1 MAWFFA
7 AWGATEWLAATSA
20 AFSAGAVAAALPSEK
35 VQIGQMTLS
44 ASGGP
49 FHVGD
54 EITLSLEFD
63 VSFGDVFPT
72 GGALEIK
79 IFEEGKDEPFLV
91 REKQPSTSAQQH
103 VSMTVKARAK
113 KDGRV
118 TFVAEA
124 RAWGDDDIPFWPLD
138 WATDRKNTSNS
149 CVVTIA
155 PPVTMEFTPDSQDVG
170 HGASARMEV
179 FAKND
184 SELPAVLDYEMN
196 GEKAKKRL
204 AGDSPRSAINRVDQ
218 AHTHRHP
225 AHVNPIPY
233 YFEDNWLR
241 KATLSVPDTWG
252 AKHPYAQQ
260 KQNFGS
266 RTVKCTRSA
275 APPERQVGLRDQ
287 TTQPLPLRRIE
298 NNFVCIIVSQDS
310 GSGITCGGSAQD
322 LWSAPQQFRT
332 DETGTA
338 KLRLTTHGQ
347 TVRLVLTPDED
358 IYLPREVDLPV
369 EELTGEVKLALPLA
383 PGPLIRG
390 RVIIGALGLSVPGAS
405 VALTDEAGTPW
416 QEVRTDPEGVFA
428 MRPAKLHVD
437 QGLFLR
443 AQLPYDLA
451 FAWESDVLRAEV
463 DVDARGD
470 AVPVVFNAKLPP
482 REETLTLSG
491 VAVLRDGITGEHI
504 PVAAVEIAALDPE
517 TGDVIARSTSDRAGA
532 YTLDLPSG
540 RWRFAFHTPEHHW
553 VRPLPDLLADLRSS
567 RSDTALRFVYPAP
580 QITELRPEEGR
591 LHGTTNLADSHAE
604 ILCMAKGDVVA
615 SAGVDPSGGFQLDT
629 RELPAKVPLT
639 LHTRIAGVAS
649 NPSAAFAL

>member
-1 MAWFFA
+1 MPWFFA
-7 AWGATEWLAATSA
+7 AWKATEWLAAA
-20 AFSAGAVAAALPSEK
+20 AATFSAGAVAAALPSEK

-54 EITLSLEFD
+54 EVTLSLEFD

-79 IFEEGKDEPFLV
+79 LFEEGKTEPFLV

-103 VSMTVKARAK
+103 VNMTVKARAK

-155 PPVTMEFTPDSQDVG
+155 PPVTMAFTPDSQDVG

-184 SELPAVLDYEMN
+184 SELPTVLEYEMN
-196 GEKAKKRL
+196 GEKARKRL
-204 AGDSPRSAINRVDQ
+204 AGDSPLSAINHVDLR
-218 AHTHRHP
+218 HLHRHP

-241 KATLSVPDTWG
+241 KATLSVPDAWG
-252 AKHPYAQQ
+252 AKHPYTQQ
-260 KQNFGS
+260 QQNFGS

-275 APPERQVGLRDQ
+275 ASPERQVGLRDQ

-338 KLRLTTHGQ
+338 KLRLTTHGD
-347 TVRLVLTPDED
+347 TVRLVLTPDQD
-358 IYLPREVDLPV
+358 IYVPQAFDLPV
-369 EELTGEVKLALPLA
+369 EELSGEVKLALPLA
-383 PGPLIRG
+383 AGPVIRG
-390 RVIIGALGLSVPGAS
+390 RVVIGALGLPVPGAA
-405 VALTDEAGTPW
+405 VALTDETGTPW
-416 QEVRTDPEGVFA
+416 QDVRSDRDGLFA
-428 MRPAKLHVD
+428 MRPAKTHVD

-443 AQLPYDLA
+443 VRLPFDLA
-451 FAWESDVLRAEV
+451 FDWTRDELRAEV
-463 DVDARGD
+463 DFDAQGD
-470 AVPVVFNAKLPP
+470 PLPVVFDVRLPP
-482 REETLTLSG
+482 REETLTISG
-491 VAVLRDGITGEHI
+491 RAVIRDGLTGDHV
-504 PVAAVEIAALDPE
+504 PLAAAGIEALDPE
-517 TGDVIARSTSDRAGA
+517 TGDVIARATSDRAGGYA
-532 YTLDLPSG
+532 LEMPSG
-540 RWRFAFHTPEHHW
+540 RWRFAFHTPET
-553 VRPLPDLLADLRSS
+553 RGLRALPDLLADLRSS

-580 QITELRPEEGR
+580 LITALRPDEGW
-591 LHGTTNLADSHAE
+591 LLGTTSLAETGDE
-604 ILCMAKGDVVA
+604 ILCVAQGEVVA
-615 SAGVDPSGGFQLDT
+615 ATGVDPSGGFLLQT
-629 RELPAKVPLT
+629 AELPAKVPLT
-639 LHTRIAGVAS
+639 LHARIAGVAS
-649 NPSAAFAL
+649 NPSASFTL